1 MTDRPRLY
9 RALYSPGTAAALVLA
24 AGVLL
29 ATSQTRVI
37 VDAVAIV
44 HPKWWAGW
52 YWTTAIGFETAIL
65 AVGLVMAMTGDRTL
79 WRWEVVLVVV
89 SVVAGVAAAMVG
101 HQVGDR
107 AAWVHAVAIGL
118 MPIQYLA
125 VVLTG
130 HRLAE
135 HGRSDVATVTD
146 DRAADHATTAPA
158 TDAETTVIEPPTT
171 APPATA
177 KTATMTAD
185 PAVAAAIAD
194 GVARTTARRWSTA
207 GDPRLDRYRPKATA
221 NGHAPPS

>member
-44 HPKWWAGW
+44 HPKWSPVW
-52 YWTTAIGFETAIL
+52 YWTAAIGFETAIL

-101 HQVGDR
+101 HTVTDR

-135 HGRSDVATVTD
+135 HGRPDVAPDVE
-146 DRAADHATTAPA
+146 PA
-158 TDAETTVIEPPTT
+158 TV
-171 APPATA
+171 ATPEQA
-177 KTATMTAD
+177 
-185 PAVAAAIAD
+185 PAVAAVDKPPRSAPRAATATD
-194 GVARTTARRWSTA
+194 LELAAAKEAARRAALSAGKSDRTARRAAARVT
-207 GDPRLDRYRPKATA
+207 ATA
-221 NGHAPPS
+221 ALNGASDTPA